1 MVRFCRHKALVFAL
15 TLLISAPAAAAQE
28 GEWSRAQTLL
38 FDTPHLENVTT
49 PRTLTYEFRQ
59 RGDGGTGFEDKVDL
73 IVTEI
78 LPDGRRNLE
87 FRFLSG
93 ERQRVFQPISG
104 FRGNP
109 LVMLFLQ
116 WDVEQMKEATG
127 GSARYFRNRIRYAF
141 HDRAELEEVEIDLA
155 GRALAATRVT
165 IRPFADDP
173 QRERFPDYGQKY
185 YEFLMTPE
193 VPGGIYRIKAVTPAA
208 EGEAPRQEE
217 SVTFSGKGT

>member
-1 MVRFCRHKALVFAL
+1 MIRSGEILAACLVVAWLALG
-15 TLLISAPAAAAQE
+15 SAFAAQE
-28 GEWSRAQTLL
+28 GEWSRAQILL

-49 PRTLTYEFRQ
+49 PLTLSYDFRQ
-59 RGDGGTGFEDKVDL
+59 RGGGAGFEDKVDL

-93 ERQRVFQPISG
+93 ERKRVFQPISG
-104 FRGNP
+104 FSGNP

-116 WDVEQMKEATG
+116 WDVDQMKEATG

-141 HDRAELEEVEIDLA
+141 YDRAELEEVEIELA
-155 GRALAATRVT
+155 GKALAATRVT
-165 IRPFADDP
+165 IRPFAGDP
-173 QRERFPDYGQKY
+173 LRDRFPDYEQKY
-185 YEFLMTPE
+185 YEFVMAPE

-208 EGEAPRQEE
+208 EGADPRREE
-217 SVTFSGKGT
+217 TVTFSGEGT

>member
-1 MVRFCRHKALVFAL
+1 MVRHYRRLVSCLALV
-15 TLLISAPAAAAQE
+15 LLAAGPASAAQE
-28 GEWSRAQTLL
+28 GEWSRAQILL

-49 PRTLTYEFRQ
+49 PLTLTYDFRQ
-59 RGDGGTGFEDKVDL
+59 RGEGSAGFEDKVDL

-78 LPDGRRNLE
+78 LPEGRRNLE

-93 ERQRVFQPISG
+93 ERQRVFQPISS
-104 FRGNP
+104 FSGNP

-141 HDRAELEEVEIDLA
+141 HDRAELDEVEIDLA
-155 GRALAATRVT
+155 GRALVATRVT
-165 IRPFADDP
+165 IRPFAGDRLSD
-173 QRERFPDYGQKY
+173 RFPGFEQKY

-208 EGEAPRQEE
+208 EGAAPRQEE
-217 SVTFSGKGT
+217 SVTFRGKGT